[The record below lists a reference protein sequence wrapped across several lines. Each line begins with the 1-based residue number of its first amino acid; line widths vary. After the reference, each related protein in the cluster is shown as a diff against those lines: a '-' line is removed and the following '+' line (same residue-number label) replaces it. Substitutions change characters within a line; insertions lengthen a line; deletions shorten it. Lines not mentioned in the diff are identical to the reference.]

1 MAMAVIFDM
10 DGTLFQTNKILEMA
24 LEETFTNLRDKGL
37 WKEETPIENYR
48 EIMGVPLKTVWEI
61 LLPHHSDEIRF
72 MANDFFQDKLIEN
85 IKAGNGELYPNVQ
98 QVLMFLKENNYALF
112 IASNGQKD
120 YLTAITEHY
129 ELNNWITET
138 FSIEQIHSQNKAD
151 LVREILQKYNLEK
164 GAVIGDRLSD
174 IDAAKSNGLVA
185 IGCDFD
191 FAQAREMKEADIVIE
206 DLNELKAIISDLN
219 SF

>member
-1 MAMAVIFDM
+1 MSMAVIFDM
-10 DGTLFQTNKILEMA
+10 DGTLFQTNKILEIA
-24 LEETFTNLRDKGL
+24 LEETFTNLRDKDL
-37 WKEETPIENYR
+37 WKEETPIEKYR

-98 QVLMFLKENNYALF
+98 QVLMFLKENNYSLF
-112 IASNGQKD
+112 IASNGQKE
-120 YLTAITEHY
+120 YLTAITECY

-151 LVREILQKYNLEK
+151 LVRGILQKYNLEK

-191 FAQAREMKEADIVIE
+191 FAQESEMKEADIIIE
-206 DLNELKAIISDLN
+206 DLNELKAIIFDLTG
-219 SF
+219 F